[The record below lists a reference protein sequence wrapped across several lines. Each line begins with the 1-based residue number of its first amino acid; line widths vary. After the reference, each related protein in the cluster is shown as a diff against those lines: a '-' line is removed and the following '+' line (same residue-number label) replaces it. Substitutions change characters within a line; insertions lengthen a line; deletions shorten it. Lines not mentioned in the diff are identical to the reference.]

1 MLKTIERATKHK
13 ITVEKIPTVADL
25 RERRLD
31 LTRAALRESL
41 LEDDLDSFRVVVE
54 PRAGAGCG
62 ARATQHRA

>member
-1 MLKTIERATKHK
+1 MLKTIERATGHK

-41 LEDDLDSFRVVVE
+41 LSDDLDGVRWWSSR
-54 PRAGAGCG
+54 
-62 ARATQHRA
+62 